1 MNEHCNHYN
10 HYNHH
15 YKNEQDQDN
24 DDMSLAEV
32 KWNRRTSHL
41 NSKIV
46 KPKKLKYILVKVFIC
61 DWKQNAIQLIG

>member
-1 MNEHCNHYN
+1 MSIVIIII
-10 HYNHH
+10 HH

-46 KPKKLKYILVKVFIC
+46 KI
-61 DWKQNAIQLIG
+61 